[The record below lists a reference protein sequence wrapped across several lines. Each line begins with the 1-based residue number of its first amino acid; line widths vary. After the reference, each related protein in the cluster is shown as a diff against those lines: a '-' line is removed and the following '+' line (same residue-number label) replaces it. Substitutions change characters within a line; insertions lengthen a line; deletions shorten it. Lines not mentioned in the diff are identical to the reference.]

1 MFFSQKVT
9 FVVYN
14 MDFIKKLMSKGEEG
28 KKAKKCRGLELD
40 NLSKTVEHKHV

>member
-1 MFFSQKVT
+1 
-9 FVVYN
+9 
-14 MDFIKKLMSKGEEG
+14 MSKGEEG